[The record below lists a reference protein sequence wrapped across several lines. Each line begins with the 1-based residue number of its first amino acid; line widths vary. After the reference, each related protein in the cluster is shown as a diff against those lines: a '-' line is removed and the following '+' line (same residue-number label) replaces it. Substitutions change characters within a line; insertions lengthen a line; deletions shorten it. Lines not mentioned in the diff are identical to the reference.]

1 MQCHARLHVV
11 ACKRLACCGMQ
22 WHATLWHAMSCY
34 GMACNGMR
42 WHVVACSGMRWH
54 AMAYDG
60 MLWHVVGSNTLL
72 VVLLLMARLWPW
84 SAKLDSLRKQHYY
97 EADRLLELEPIS
109 SRALPQRATSIPLHM
124 CFFRLV
130 DTYIHTYIHKDDL
143 PLCTYI
149 YTHIQTYVH
158 SYIHVYTHI
167 LTYMNTYIDG
177 APSEV
182 TAV

>member
-1 MQCHARLHVV
+1 MACCDMQWRAMDCSGMQCHARLHVV

-34 GMACNGMR
+34 GMAYNNMR
-42 WHVVACSGMRWH
+42 WHVVACNGMRWH
-54 AMAYDG
+54 AMAYDD
-60 MLWHVVGSNTLL
+60 MLWHVVGSNTLF

-130 DTYIHTYIHKDDL
+130 DTYIHTYIH
-143 PLCTYI
+143 T
-149 YTHIQTYVH
+149 QR
-158 SYIHVYTHI
+158 
-167 LTYMNTYIDG
+167 
-177 APSEV
+177 
-182 TAV
+182 